1 MGETTL
7 CPYCGAY
14 SRRSC
19 EYEEMTGMPR
29 SCAPCEEDDEWDLPD
44 PDLARED
51 RDDRREALNAEGRN
65 D

>member
-1 MGETTL
+1 MAETTL

-29 SCAPCEEDDEWDLPD
+29 SCAPCEEDDDWDAPD
-44 PDLARED
+44 PDMARED
-51 RDDRREALNAEGRN
+51 RDERRALQKAEGRHG
-65 D
+65 

>member
-44 PDLARED
+44 PDLAARGTATEHS
-51 RDDRREALNAEGRN
+51 NAKH
-65 D
+65 